1 MLIRHVAR
9 GGNLIMNVGPT
20 ARGYFD
26 HRAMARLDA
35 FARWMD
41 RNARSIYGCTMA
53 PDEFKEADGTRYT
66 WNPRTKRL
74 YVHILDW
81 PFQRLHLPG
90 LAGKVA
96 YAQFLHDGS
105 ELSWFENGH
114 ATWNSEDLPAGT
126 LTLRLP
132 VVQPDIVV
140 PTVELFL
147 K

>member
-1 MLIRHVAR
+1 MLIRHVSR

-26 HRAMARLDA
+26 DRAMARLEA
-35 FARWMD
+35 FAKWMG

-53 PDEFKEADGTRYT
+53 PEEFPEANGTRYT
-66 WNPRTKRL
+66 WNPKTRRL
-74 YVHILDW
+74 YVHIFDW
-81 PFQRLHLPG
+81 PFQRLHLAG

-105 ELSWFENGH
+105 EIGYAENGKIS
-114 ATWNSEDLPAGT
+114 WNNEDLPEGT
-126 LTLRLP
+126 LTLLLP
-132 VVQPDIVV
+132 VVQPDILV

-147 K
+147 Q

>member
-1 MLIRHVAR
+1 MD
-9 GGNLIMNVGPT
+9 GPQ
-20 ARGYFD
+20 
-26 HRAMARLDA
+26 RALH
-35 FARWMD
+35 
-41 RNARSIYGCTMA
+41 
-53 PDEFKEADGTRYT
+53 
-66 WNPRTKRL
+66 L
-74 YVHILDW
+74 
-81 PFQRLHLPG
+81 RLHDG
-90 LAGKVA
+90 A
-96 YAQFLHDGS
+96 GS